1 MGKIPL
7 KWILV
12 GVLVLLV
19 GGYLSVQ
26 GPGVQCNG
34 SMVYCPGVGCVS
46 GPDKCNA
53 GYSGGPS
60 AVFSKT
66 WEHEQFTDGKDVYP
80 EMPKFVEVSPRSMA
94 PCDNGTRA
102 PDGRCSRYLGP

>member
-12 GVLVLLV
+12 GVLILLV